1 MHVLLSSHEMAA
13 LFSGGWRKP
22 SPNSARIETL
32 YNRQGKKNKSK
43 KNRKNKKAIED
54 LFDVVALGRFPL
66 GVVRERVGEP
76 GHLYSCP
83 HDGPSHVCGC
93 LA

>member
-1 MHVLLSSHEMAA
+1 MCCYPLMRWPRYSPVDGESRLLTA
-13 LFSGGWRKP
+13 LELKHCIIGR
-22 SPNSARIETL
+22 E
-32 YNRQGKKNKSK
+32 KKNKSK

-66 GVVRERVGEP
+66 VVVRERVGEP